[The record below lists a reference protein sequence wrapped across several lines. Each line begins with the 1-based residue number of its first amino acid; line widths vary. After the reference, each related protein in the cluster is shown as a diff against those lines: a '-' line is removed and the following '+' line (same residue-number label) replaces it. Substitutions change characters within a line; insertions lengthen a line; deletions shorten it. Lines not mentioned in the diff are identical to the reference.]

1 MKWAVFLDRDGVLTE
16 EREPVLDADKLH
28 VFSQAPAAVKRL
40 RDAGALAILVTNQ
53 PLVGRG
59 KLKPE
64 TLKLIHEKLEKAV
77 GGLDGIYFCPHAP
90 EKEEGCPCRKP
101 KTGMFEEAAQRFG
114 LEPENTFMVGDS
126 TRDILAGQR
135 FGCKAALLVLTGNA
149 GEDGRYVAKPDA
161 TVDDVAAAADWILEN
176 RPS

>member
-1 MKWAVFLDRDGVLTE
+1 MKWAVFLDRDGVLSD
-16 EREPVLDADKLH
+16 EREPVLSPDKLH
-28 VFSQAPAAVKRL
+28 VFPDASGAVKRL

-53 PLVGRG
+53 PAVGRG
-59 KLKPE
+59 KVSHE
-64 TLKLIHEKLEKAV
+64 TLELIHDKLQKAV
-77 GGLDGIYFCPHAP
+77 GGLDAVYFCPHAP
-90 EKEEGCPCRKP
+90 EKEEDCRCRKP

-135 FGCKAALLVLTGNA
+135 FGCRAALLVRTGN
-149 GEDGRYVAKPDA
+149 GGHDGRYVAKPDA
-161 TVDDVAAAADWILEN
+161 TVDDVGAAADWILEN